1 MTQEPEWHAIAVLYK
16 AVETRVG
23 TNLYAHIQ
31 CFRGNAHQ
39 HSATAFRTS
48 APFVLAWNYGARE
61 VVPGSVVETLRNLR
75 RLIERLSESAAR
87 GAERLDS
94 LPKGPKKGAA
104 YEDYEREITNA
115 LVLVSCHLRN
125 VFHTFPAVG
134 EKLTVPMYDYE
145 ENPAESVTM
154 RVLLDLFVH
163 NRYMQLHN
171 EYITDLFSGKPPAG
185 TVFAEKFMGYRFKVN
200 DFVRVVQQAIQS
212 LTLKHLAT
220 RLRSDMRKLNTHT
233 PHYEMVFLIQ
243 NVASFSNLLEALLP
257 IGKDTLWGMLYP
269 TKVVPEEAVKAAG
282 GREMTVAALFHTPKV
297 RMGNRVDDDSKNIAI
312 SVKGTFRYTVD
323 GEIVHTE
330 SADRET
336 EVEYGEFFDRVIK
349 AGGKESVLA
358 LSDRQD
364 EIRAKYVPGQAW

>member
-1 MTQEPEWHAIAVLYK
+1 MTQEPDWHAIVVLYK
-16 AVETRVG
+16 AMETRVG

-31 CFRGNAHQ
+31 CFKGKASQ
-39 HSATAFRTS
+39 DSIKAFRTS
-48 APFVLAWNYGARE
+48 APFVLAWHYGTRE
-61 VVPGSVVETLRNLR
+61 VVPGSVVETLRNIR
-75 RLIERLSESAAR
+75 RLIERFSKSAAR

-94 LPKGPKKGAA
+94 LPKGAQKGAA
-104 YEDYEREITNA
+104 YEEYEQEITNA

-145 ENPAESVTM
+145 EKPAESVRM
-154 RVLLDLFVH
+154 QVLLDLFVH

-185 TVFAEKFMGYRFKVN
+185 TVFAEKFMGYRFKVS
-200 DFVRVVQQAIQS
+200 DFLLVAQQAIQS

-220 RLRSDMRKLNTHT
+220 RLRSYMKRLNTDT
-233 PHYEMVFLIQ
+233 PHYDMVFLIQ
-243 NVASFSNLLEALLP
+243 NVASFSNLLKALLP
-257 IGKDTLWGMLYP
+257 IGKDTLWEMLYP
-269 TKVVPEEAVKAAG
+269 TKTVPAEAVKAAR
-282 GREMTVAALFHTPKV
+282 GREMTLTALFQIPEV

-312 SVKGTFRYTVD
+312 SVKGTFRYMVD
-323 GEIVHTE
+323 GEVVHTE

-349 AGGKESVLA
+349 AGGEESVLA

-364 EIRAKYVPGQAW
+364 EISAKHIQG